1 MSDFDKYV
9 EKAKKVRTIN
19 EMDLNFGGG
28 SPEKSGAPEVSDD
41 PKFGEKI
48 SNKEY
53 FERSIQYFLRGIRG
67 GKTLANVT
75 GDIIYFID
83 RILEE
88 EDVKNAV
95 DLKTLVQ
102 KLTLMVRSNKGELES
117 DSTMP
122 IDEE

>member
-19 EMDLNFGGG
+19 EMDLNFGG
-28 SPEKSGAPEVSDD
+28 APEESDD

-95 DLKTLVQ
+95 NLKTLVQ